1 MRKDRKLHHQ
11 NTQINLSQWP
21 NIYNPTPNI
30 PRWSVDFSHTHQHCL
45 SPRSPTPPTGQ
56 WTSYTHP
63 TDNAWAHDS
72 QHYPLDR
79 LKGLG
84 RGTCNTPNAR
94 RRCCSLAFLRN
105 SEGVS
110 DMGRRSVSL
119 EGKDSCSSLSF
130 RIVSLVWQWMHLD
143 QIQHP
148 EECLWQLKKLWVTI
162 FSLQCLSYVFDDGY
176 VPRNQWSV
184 LMMEFHEFLFSLFDG
199 KITVPYRILFFVRQV
214 YFF

>member
-1 MRKDRKLHHQ
+1 MNQWEKTGSYIIKIHKLIYHSDLIFTIQ
-11 NTQINLSQWP
+11 LPTSPDGQW
-21 NIYNPTPNI
+21 I
-30 PRWSVDFSHTHQHCL
+30 SHTPHQHCL

-130 RIVSLVWQWMHLD
+130 RIVSLVWQWMRLD

-148 EECLWQLKKLWVTI
+148 EECLWQFKKLWVTI
-162 FSLQCLSYVFDDGY
+162 FSLQCWWWSFMSFCSLCLMAKSLFLTGY
-176 VPRNQWSV
+176 SSSFAKSISSRV
-184 LMMEFHEFLFSLFDG
+184 LFSFL
-199 KITVPYRILFFVRQV
+199 
-214 YFF
+214 